1 MPMSPPTSSLP
12 NSADAYLHLQTK
24 RAGKVK
30 GEATAAS
37 HVDDIVVTG
46 WSWGMSASAALA
58 SEQYERR
65 SYTVLT
71 IHKLIDRAT
80 TGLMAAL
87 ATNDEVK
94 EAKLTLRRA
103 GGQQEVY
110 FTVKLG
116 MGRIASVSHQ
126 TDGEGHPHETM
137 TIAFRKIDVEY
148 QPQQSTGLRSG
159 ATTFNDE
166 IVLPT

>member
-1 MPMSPPTSSLP
+1 
-12 NSADAYLHLQTK
+12 
-24 RAGKVK
+24 
-30 GEATAAS
+30 
-37 HVDDIVVTG
+37 
-46 WSWGMSASAALA
+46 
-58 SEQYERR
+58 
-65 SYTVLT
+65 
-71 IHKLIDRAT
+71 
-80 TGLMAAL
+80 MAAL

-126 TDGEGHPHETM
+126 TDSEGHPHETM

-148 QPQQSTGLRSG
+148 QPQQTTGLRSG